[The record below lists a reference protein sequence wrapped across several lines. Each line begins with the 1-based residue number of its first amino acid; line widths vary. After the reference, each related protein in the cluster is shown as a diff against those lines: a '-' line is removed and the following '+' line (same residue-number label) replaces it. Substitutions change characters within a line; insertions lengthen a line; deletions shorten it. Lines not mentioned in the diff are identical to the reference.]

1 MREIAPNHISSDKPP
16 FVTEPHDLKQ
26 RGQEFSTEGD
36 VVAWDYLQK
45 VNGGFSQGL
54 WSIF

>member
-1 MREIAPNHISSDKPP
+1 MREIAPNHISSDKPT